1 MKFVYY
7 HKEAFMGLYRKV
19 YDFAAKVG
27 SLEGYVY
34 ARDKNDIGPLTPWV
48 DHAVR
53 DYNALPYEVKQEF
66 QDLCDG
72 TVGRAIQSLLPYFGE
87 EHEIIKKLKGLVIN
101 RMPSSPDDFKREK

>member
-1 MKFVYY
+1 
-7 HKEAFMGLYRKV
+7 MGLYRNV

-34 ARDKNDIGPLTPWV
+34 ARNKDDIGPLTPWV
-48 DHAVR
+48 DHAIR
-53 DYNALPYEVKQEF
+53 DYNALPPEVRQEF

-87 EHEIIKKLKGLVIN
+87 DHEIIKKLKGLVIGN
-101 RMPSSPDDFKREK
+101 MPSSPDDFTRKK